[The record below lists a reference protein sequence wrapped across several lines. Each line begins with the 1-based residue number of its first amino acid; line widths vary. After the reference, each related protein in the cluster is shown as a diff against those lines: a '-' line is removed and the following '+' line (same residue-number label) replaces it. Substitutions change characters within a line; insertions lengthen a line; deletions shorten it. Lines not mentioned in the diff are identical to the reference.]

1 MFTAATAGP
10 THALLVG
17 LSEKTGRI
25 FFLTEKPKV
34 GVSGW
39 WRQLLSMWP
48 FKSPGWHS
56 LCQLLRLHPSE
67 LEVGGSTEWRV
78 WGSDG
83 PGLPW
88 FRITSAH
95 VPRAGA
101 QSWGHTG
108 CKGAQEVRS
117 GRQPRKIRF
126 WWLASCLRLR
136 TLRLNLS
143 DMATFFEHCIMVLSQ
158 TGFIL

>member
-1 MFTAATAGP
+1 MPYSWGYQKKRVEFSSSQRSQRWVFLDGDGSCSPCGHSRVQADTASASSFVCIPA
-10 THALLVG
+10 
-17 LSEKTGRI
+17 SWK
-25 FFLTEKPKV
+25 
-34 GVSGW
+34 W
-39 WRQLLSMWP
+39 
-48 FKSPGWHS
+48 
-56 LCQLLRLHPSE
+56 
-67 LEVGGSTEWRV
+67 GGSTEWRV